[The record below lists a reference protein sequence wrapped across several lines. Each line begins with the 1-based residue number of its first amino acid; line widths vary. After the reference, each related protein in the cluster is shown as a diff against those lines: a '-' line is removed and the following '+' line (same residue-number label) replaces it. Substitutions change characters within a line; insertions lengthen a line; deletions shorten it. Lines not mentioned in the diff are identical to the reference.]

1 MENRVASKLAFYSSR
16 MAETSGG
23 VNSCLI
29 HLIHSSFSQEFVFLH
44 VPLLS
49 SQLNE
54 GGRGKTLWRPFQ
66 QEGTAILCQAP
77 VTLGQLCLLRVTSCH
92 SHQRS
97 LRAQG
102 GGGYF
107 KDCLLASLPVTCY
120 IL

>member
-49 SQLNE
+49 SQLSE
-54 GGRGKTLWRPFQ
+54 GGCERSGGPSSGKALGFCA
-66 QEGTAILCQAP
+66 ELLCP
-77 VTLGQLCLLRVTSCH
+77 
-92 SHQRS
+92 
-97 LRAQG
+97 
-102 GGGYF
+102 
-107 KDCLLASLPVTCY
+107 
-120 IL
+120 